1 MRKENSTGGD
11 READVEGSTRDG
23 TRESLRG
30 GADVI
35 SRSPPPVQRSGWK
48 RTHAKRAR

>member
-1 MRKENSTGGD
+1 MRKKSSTGGD

-23 TRESLRG
+23 ARESLRG

-35 SRSPPPVQRSGWK
+35 PRSPLPVQRSGWK
-48 RTHAKRAR
+48 RTHAEHAR